1 MGVDFHVYSKVNP
14 GMFANDDPN
23 QYLNY
28 AFRDVDWTTIF
39 ELLNINLF
47 ALNSNR
53 ISYWC
58 PEQVKD
64 MYESIKAL
72 YEDPETVLSYG
83 EPDQE
88 MLKNLQTAKRLH
100 DDTKTVMDYFEKLV
114 QNGAYIRVF

>member
-14 GMFANDDPN
+14 EMFAKEDMN

-28 AFRDVDWTTIF
+28 ALRHVNWSTIL
-39 ELLNINLF
+39 ELLNMNLF

-72 YEDPETVLSYG
+72 YDDPENVLCSD

-88 MLKNLQTAKRLH
+88 MLEKANVLH
-100 DDTKTVMDYFEKLV
+100 EDTKVVMDYFEYLV
-114 QNGAYIRVF
+114 KNEAYIRVI